1 MTAATQTRALWAML
15 VILAAVK
22 AGFLAVLGPVFL
34 PDSDDY
40 VLFANA
46 VLAGGDWL
54 RSLDLHSE
62 LLPLTAFRVIGYPAL
77 IALFKVLFGG
87 AWDWFLIA
95 LQMILSLGATAM
107 IWRLTLRLTGR
118 MWPAAVAAAAQGL
131 GLAFVLDQCVL
142 TDSLHAALL
151 TFLAAHMALG
161 LLDRRAP
168 GMVEALGLGL
178 ILLAAFLLR
187 EAGAVMHL
195 ALWPL
200 ILTWTLKTGGGLRRT
215 GIVLVVFLLPLML
228 GIQAYK
234 SWNQMRSG
242 ERFVTTVAQT
252 AMYHPVLDLARR
264 GLPVFAEDPLLS
276 DAPGLLPL
284 HPIPGVTFTAI
295 NRHLKTAHGMSALAV
310 ARHAETLFY
319 DHWRRH
325 PLDRASIYLGRM
337 DPRYAYLAF
346 MPLSGPERLSLWA
359 GGTTPFPGPGEIRRN
374 LFEHGRV
381 DQALLLAARTLARLI
396 STVLTAAFLIGV
408 PIVVIRS
415 LARGAWRPSALET
428 RPLTFAALWLFALA
442 WPAVYALVY
451 LEDRYLAVTTP
462 FVAVIGLAFIAPWA
476 EHAVTWLRTRI
487 SPRTG

>member
-1 MTAATQTRALWAML
+1 MTTATQTKALWATLAM
-15 VILAAVK
+15 LAAVK

-34 PDSDDY
+34 PDSGDY

-46 VLAGGDWL
+46 ILDGGDWA
-54 RSLDLHSE
+54 RSLDLHAE
-62 LLPLTAFRVIGYPAL
+62 LFPLTAFRVIGYPAL
-77 IALFKVLFGG
+77 IALFKVLSGD
-87 AWDWFLIA
+87 AWEWLLIA
-95 LQMILSLGATAM
+95 LQMSLSLGATAV

-118 MWPAAVAAAAQGL
+118 IWPAVVAAAAQGL

-161 LLDRRAP
+161 LVGGRAP

-178 ILLAAFLLR
+178 VLLATFLLR

-200 ILTWTLKTGGGLRRT
+200 ILAWSLKTGGGLRRA
-215 GIVLVVFLLPLML
+215 GIVLIVFLAPLAL
-228 GIQAYK
+228 GIQVYK

-242 ERFVTTVAQT
+242 ERFITTVAQT
-252 AMYHPVLDLARR
+252 AMYHPALDLARR
-264 GLPVFAEDPLLS
+264 GLPVFAEDPLLA

-295 NRHLKTAHGMSALAV
+295 NRHLKAAHGMSALAV

-319 DHWRRH
+319 DHWRRYLL
-325 PLDRASIYLGRM
+325 PRAAIYLGRM

-346 MPLSGPERLSLWA
+346 MPLSGAERLSLWA
-359 GGTTPFPGPGEIRRN
+359 GGSTPFPGPGEIRRN
-374 LFEHGRV
+374 LLEHGRV
-381 DQALLLAARTLARLI
+381 DQALLLAARALARLF
-396 STVLTAAFLIGV
+396 SAVLTAAFLIGV
-408 PIVVIRS
+408 PVVVLRS
-415 LARGAWRPSALET
+415 LRQVGWQPSALPA
-428 RPLTFAALWLFALA
+428 RPLALGALWLFALA

-451 LEDRYLAVTTP
+451 LEDRYLAVMTP
-462 FVAVIGLAFIAPWA
+462 FVAAIGLALVTPWA
-476 EHAVTWLRTRI
+476 EHAATRLRARI
-487 SPRTG
+487 STRTG

>member
-1 MTAATQTRALWAML
+1 ML
-15 VILAAVK
+15 VILAVVK

-54 RSLDLHSE
+54 RSLDLHAE
-62 LLPLTAFRVIGYPAL
+62 LFPLTAFRVIGYPAL

-118 MWPAAVAAAAQGL
+118 IWPAAVAAAAQGL

-200 ILTWTLKTGGGLRRT
+200 ILTWALKTGGGLRRT
-215 GIVLVVFLLPLML
+215 GIVLVVFLSPLML

-264 GLPVFAEDPLLS
+264 GLPVFAEDPLLA

-396 STVLTAAFLIGV
+396 STALTAAFLIGV
-408 PIVVIRS
+408 PAALVCA
-415 LARGAWRPSALET
+415 LARAGWRLSALET
-428 RPLTFAALWLFALA
+428 RPIVLGALWLFTLA
-442 WPAVYALVY
+442 YPAVYALVY
-451 LEDRYLAVTTP
+451 LEDRYLAAVTP
-462 FVAVIGLAFIAPWA
+462 FVAVAGVTLLAPWA
-476 EHAVTWLRTRI
+476 ARVGGWLRACVAG
-487 SPRTG
+487 RTG

>member
-1 MTAATQTRALWAML
+1 MTTATQTKALWVTLAML
-15 VILAAVK
+15 AAAK

-40 VLFANA
+40 VLFADA
-46 VLAGGDWL
+46 ILTGGGWA
-54 RSLDLHSE
+54 RSLDLHAE
-62 LLPLTAFRVIGYPAL
+62 MFPLTAFRVIGYPAL

-87 AWDWFLIA
+87 AWDWLLIA

-118 MWPAAVAAAAQGL
+118 VWPAAVAAAAQGL

-151 TFLAAHMALG
+151 TLLAAHMALG
-161 LLDRRAP
+161 LLDGRQP

-178 ILLAAFLLR
+178 VLLAAFLLR

-200 ILTWTLKTGGGLRRT
+200 ILAWSLKTPGGLRRA
-215 GIVLVVFLLPLML
+215 GLVLIVFLVPLGL

-234 SWNQMRSG
+234 AWNQMRSS

-264 GLPVFAEDPLLS
+264 GVPVFAEDPLLA
-276 DAPGLLPL
+276 DATGLLPL
-284 HPIPGVTFTAI
+284 HPIPGVTFSII
-295 NRHLKTAHGMSALAV
+295 NQHLKAAHGLNALAV

-325 PLDRASIYLGRM
+325 PVARAAIYLGRM

-359 GGTTPFPGPGEIRRN
+359 GGSTPFPGPGEIRRN
-374 LFEHGRV
+374 LLEHGRI
-381 DQALLLAARTLARLI
+381 DQALLLAARTMARLI
-396 STVLTAAFLIGV
+396 SVVLTAAFLIGV
-408 PIVVIRS
+408 PIVVLRS
-415 LARGAWRPSALET
+415 LRQDGWRPSALAA
-428 RPLTFAALWLFALA
+428 RPLALGALWLFALA

-451 LEDRYLAVTTP
+451 LEDRYLAVMTP
-462 FVAVIGLAFIAPWA
+462 FVAAIGLAFITPWVERA
-476 EHAVTWLRTRI
+476 ATWLRTRI
-487 SPRTG
+487 AARAE

>member
-1 MTAATQTRALWAML
+1 
-15 VILAAVK
+15 
-22 AGFLAVLGPVFL
+22 
-34 PDSDDY
+34 
-40 VLFANA
+40 
-46 VLAGGDWL
+46 
-54 RSLDLHSE
+54 
-62 LLPLTAFRVIGYPAL
+62 
-77 IALFKVLFGG
+77 
-87 AWDWFLIA
+87 
-95 LQMILSLGATAM
+95 
-107 IWRLTLRLTGR
+107 
-118 MWPAAVAAAAQGL
+118 
-131 GLAFVLDQCVL
+131 
-142 TDSLHAALL
+142 
-151 TFLAAHMALG
+151 
-161 LLDRRAP
+161 
-168 GMVEALGLGL
+168 
-178 ILLAAFLLR
+178 LR

-284 HPIPGVTFTAI
+284 HPIPGVTFSVI
-295 NRHLKTAHGMSALAV
+295 NQHLKTAHGMSALAV

-451 LEDRYLAVTTP
+451 LEDRYLAVMTP
-462 FVAVIGLAFIAPWA
+462 FVAVIGLAFVAPWA
-476 EHAVTWLRTRI
+476 ERAVTWLRTRI

>member
-1 MTAATQTRALWAML
+1 ML
-15 VILAAVK
+15 VILAVVK

-40 VLFANA
+40 VLFDNA

-54 RSLDLHSE
+54 RSLELHAE
-62 LLPLTAFRVIGYPAL
+62 LFPLTAFRVIGYPAL

-118 MWPAAVAAAAQGL
+118 IWPAAVAAAAQGL

-200 ILTWTLKTGGGLRRT
+200 ILTWALKTGGGLRRT
-215 GIVLVVFLLPLML
+215 GIVLVVFLSPLML

-264 GLPVFAEDPLLS
+264 GLPVFAEDPLLA

-396 STVLTAAFLIGV
+396 STALTAAFLIGV
-408 PIVVIRS
+408 PAALVCA
-415 LARGAWRPSALET
+415 LARAGWRLSALET
-428 RPLTFAALWLFALA
+428 RPIVRGALWLFTLA
-442 WPAVYALVY
+442 YPAVYALVY
-451 LEDRYLAVTTP
+451 LEDRYLAAVTP
-462 FVAVIGLAFIAPWA
+462 FVAVAGVTLLAPWA
-476 EHAVTWLRTRI
+476 ARVGGWLRACVAG
-487 SPRTG
+487 RTG